1 LHDLHHLSDN
11 RLVTP
16 SPQPIRASKSLKLS
30 LILPFVALIALLTS
44 ALGMLWY
51 WTGSN
56 TVSALSEQVME
67 EKAER
72 IALIVDRHLHPSS
85 AVLEAAFPS
94 GQPVAADIREHIPDL
109 ISRLWVATSLHTRPN
124 DYVYYANIAGQG
136 IALKRVAPE
145 LGQLRLKT
153 QSGEHR
159 SYFKVASMHAEPIY
173 ESTETNLFEP
183 RQRPGSSLRRSR
195 PM

>member
-1 LHDLHHLSDN
+1 LHDLHHLSDS

-72 IALIVDRHLHPSS
+72 IALIVDRHLSLQRRAGS
-85 AVLEAAFPS
+85 CVPS
-94 GQPVAADIREHIPDL
+94 GQPVAADIREHIP
-109 ISRLWVATSLHTRPN
+109 T
-124 DYVYYANIAGQG
+124 
-136 IALKRVAPE
+136 
-145 LGQLRLKT
+145 
-153 QSGEHR
+153 
-159 SYFKVASMHAEPIY
+159 
-173 ESTETNLFEP
+173 
-183 RQRPGSSLRRSR
+183 
-195 PM
+195 

>member
-72 IALIVDRHLHPSS
+72 IALIVDRHLSRPAPCWRLRSQRPARS
-85 AVLEAAFPS
+85 CRYPRTYS
-94 GQPVAADIREHIPDL
+94 RPDL
-109 ISRLWVATSLHTRPN
+109 PAVGGDLAAYP
-124 DYVYYANIAGQG
+124 AQ
-136 IALKRVAPE
+136 
-145 LGQLRLKT
+145 
-153 QSGEHR
+153 
-159 SYFKVASMHAEPIY
+159 
-173 ESTETNLFEP
+173 
-183 RQRPGSSLRRSR
+183 
-195 PM
+195 